1 MWGTRDAVVR
11 REDGG
16 WAVVEM
22 TDDGQFVERTEDGQF
37 VERTE
42 DGQFVERMQDGLLL
56 DGFFGC
62 LRGSGALD
70 DEDGLVVDE
79 GLVSVGAK

>member
-16 WAVVEM
+16 WVVVEM
-22 TDDGQFVERTEDGQF
+22 TEDGP
-37 VERTE
+37 
-42 DGQFVERMQDGLLL
+42 FVERMQDGSLL
-56 DGFFGC
+56 DGFFGR

-70 DEDGLVVDE
+70 DEDGFVVDE
-79 GLVSVGAK
+79 GLVSVGSKQIVLL